1 MIKGWTNVDLR
12 QKFKGDLE
20 YKLSE
25 LDKVPWNNLNEEEKA
40 LRNEIV
46 FVLDNPDSDSDST
59 FISPTDSIDSYGSAP
74 GSAPKASTSVE
85 DNLDTLGSIVIVL
98 GSVFGSI
105 LILFGMMESF
115 FIAIWG
121 FAGILSALI
130 SGYILKGLSK
140 IISLLSSL
148 QNTNSDD
155 Q

>member
-12 QKFKGDLE
+12 KKFKGDLE
-20 YKLSE
+20 YKLKE
-25 LDKVPWNNLNEEEKA
+25 LDKVSWNNLNEEEKA

-46 FVLDNPDSDSDST
+46 FVLDNPGSDSDST
-59 FISPTDSIDSYGSAP
+59 FISPTDSIDSYGSA
-74 GSAPKASTSVE
+74 SKASTSVE
-85 DNLDTLGSIVIVL
+85 DNLDTLGSIVVVL

-105 LILFGMMESF
+105 LVLFGMIESIF

-148 QNTNSDD
+148 QNTNSKE
-155 Q
+155 

>member
-20 YKLSE
+20 YKLKE
-25 LDKVPWNNLNEEEKA
+25 LDKVSWNNLNEEEKA

-46 FVLDNPDSDSDST
+46 FVLDNPGSDSDST
-59 FISPTDSIDSYGSAP
+59 FISPADSIDSYGSA
-74 GSAPKASTSVE
+74 SKASTSVE
-85 DNLDTLGSIVIVL
+85 DNLDTLGSIVVVL

-105 LILFGMMESF
+105 LVLFGMIESIF

-148 QNTNSDD
+148 QNTNSKE
-155 Q
+155 